1 MSDDDWDDN
10 CLAPTPSSSYARV
23 ATNERSSPTQKR
35 ITDNLA
41 LSDNFKN
48 KHINGS
54 HDPRPWNTV
63 ADFKSAKYKSA
74 IRIQNV
80 KGRKPG
86 QIKVITK
93 YPSKYFESGFKD
105 YGEEG
110 EAYFLLTGIK
120 TGKRFVAQHLD
131 CMLTKR
137 YDGKFET
144 PEGNIYICNS
154 DSDTAEYSSGHN
166 LWGASEGENN
176 NSSGETEYF
185 TCSEITEKITK
196 MDLKIEKDVTM
207 KRKLNEKSKE
217 SNESSDS
224 EDLIT
229 FSMKRRRKVTM
240 NDHENSVKSTE
251 STENFETSDKDLYE
265 PENTK
270 KKKFQ
275 KKKNERKTLSNVKDD
290 AETFR
295 FKCKWEGQLLDKRVQ
310 SILTEYEE
318 FSGRKLSEQEL
329 YGYYNY
335 LMATEIFKFT
345 STQEKQDQKSLL
357 NLTLTIFQN
366 TSLLMKTEIGLSTPS
381 FHNTIK
387 VLSLMMK
394 TENGLI

>member
-10 CLAPTPSSSYARV
+10 SLAPTPSTSHTRV
-23 ATNERSSPTQKR
+23 ATNESSSLRQKR

-93 YPSKYFESGFKD
+93 YPSKYFESGCKD

-137 YDGKFET
+137 ENGKFET

-154 DSDTAEYSSGHN
+154 DSDTAEYSSGHH
-166 LWGASEGENN
+166 LWGAGEGDKS
-176 NSSGETEYF
+176 NSSSISGTEYF
-185 TCSEITEKITK
+185 TCNEITENLSKLE
-196 MDLKIEKDVTM
+196 LKVEKGAVM
-207 KRKLNEKSKE
+207 KKKLNYKSKDR
-217 SNESSDS
+217 NESSDS
-224 EDLIT
+224 EDLT
-229 FSMKRRRKVTM
+229 TLSMRRKKETN
-240 NDHENSVKSTE
+240 NDQENTNGKWYANIVKRTE
-251 STENFETSDKDLYE
+251 STASIETSDNNLHE
-265 PENTK
+265 SHNIK
-270 KKKFQ
+270 KKKNL
-275 KKKNERKTLSNVKDD
+275 KKKYERKSLSKVDPS
-290 AETFR
+290 R
-295 FKCKWEGQLLDKRVQ
+295 FKSELLNKQEV
-310 SILTEYEE
+310 SILREFEE
-318 FSGRKLSEQEL
+318 DFGKDSLSGIDLSKKEL
-329 YGYYNY
+329 STSKDIKFLFEAMAIWAPQSFNHYDASWLQKY
-335 LMATEIFKFT
+335 L
-345 STQEKQDQKSLL
+345 D
-357 NLTLTIFQN
+357 LTLP
-366 TSLLMKTEIGLSTPS
+366 MKSIPE
-381 FHNTIK
+381 
-387 VLSLMMK
+387 
-394 TENGLI
+394 EN